1 MAETSGFELVCCYG
15 TGQVI
20 SRRYR
25 AALVALLLCSCAA
38 QQGAL
43 PSAPSPAIATV
54 APGGGA
60 PVAGA
65 PATPAAPGTTIDKLE
80 ATHCSRRGFGCGSC
94 VADGIW
100 GTLWVEEDCTRH
112 CDKICGS
119 LSANSPNVSALAS
132 QFAGPNL
139 LEMKV
144 TLPTEVVAP
153 RKSDPKKKAGTA
165 AAAESISIVE
175 KSSAFTYFANRDSI
189 NCGVLGPAYAAITC
203 NPPLVAHC
211 GCEASGSWGKANCDC
226 RQPPASATRS
236 TAVNNCHIDAHPHA
250 SCPAA
255 GLPDVNDPGCATS
268 CVPGYTGVCKE
279 SICAASAWTQSI
291 CACFPQ

>member
-1 MAETSGFELVCCYG
+1 MAE
-15 TGQVI
+15 I
-20 SRRYR
+20 SRLGSVVSHSVGYAICRR
-25 AALVALLLCSCAA
+25 CCRLLAALALCSCAA
-38 QQGAL
+38 QKGAE
-43 PSAPSPAIATV
+43 PAAPSPAVATV

-60 PVAGA
+60 PIASG
-65 PATPAAPGTTIDKLE
+65 PATPAAAGKTIDKLE
-80 ATHCSRRGFGCGSC
+80 ATHCSRHGFGCGSC

-100 GTLWVEEDCTRH
+100 GALWVEEDCTRH
-112 CDKICGS
+112 CDTICGS

-144 TLPTEVVAP
+144 TLPTEVTTP
-153 RKSDPKKKAGTA
+153 GKSDQKKKGSTA

-226 RQPPASATRS
+226 RQPAAAATRS
-236 TAVNNCHIDAHPHA
+236 TAVNNCHVDARPHV

-255 GLPDVNDPGCATS
+255 GLPDVNDPGCATN
-268 CVPGYTGVCKE
+268 CVPGHTGVCKDAT
-279 SICAASAWTQSI
+279 CVASTWTQSI